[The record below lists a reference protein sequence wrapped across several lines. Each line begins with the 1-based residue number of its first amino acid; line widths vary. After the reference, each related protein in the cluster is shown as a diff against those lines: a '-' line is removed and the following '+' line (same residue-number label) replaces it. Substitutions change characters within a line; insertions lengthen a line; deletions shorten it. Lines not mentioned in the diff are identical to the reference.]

1 MGRDGGCD
9 GGAGSSSSRGGQ
21 GFEGRHL
28 GGWESSLSGIRS
40 GGRVE
45 ARRREGVGGRESS
58 QAQAMERWNL
68 TDQEGARRRARRVL
82 LRDQSP
88 IQPAPVSRKKGE
100 MRKRNPIPQKSRLV
114 VLRCDVRQKN
124 QQQQDSGM
132 ELERGRGA
140 DNGWRRME
148 WGESGTCDSG
158 AGSLFCHPPR
168 AGGVGAQRRPR
179 EERSCSP
186 TDTTHRAP
194 TSVRTLSSPHP
205 TRPHT
210 SSAGAT
216 FGTPLF
222 FSFCHFQP
230 AGEHGNRCFPC
241 ERGFFLAPG
250 NQSWRDMDFQM
261 PMSSLRRHLPPEE
274 TGGGGGFHGGKG
286 GRRLVEV
293 PLPTTHRSGAS
304 SRPPLPPG
312 RIPPPPPSIF

>member
-1 MGRDGGCD
+1 
-9 GGAGSSSSRGGQ
+9 
-21 GFEGRHL
+21 
-28 GGWESSLSGIRS
+28 
-40 GGRVE
+40 
-45 ARRREGVGGRESS
+45 
-58 QAQAMERWNL
+58 MERWNL

-100 MRKRNPIPQKSRLV
+100 MGKRNPIPQKSRLV

-132 ELERGRGA
+132 EQLLERGRGA

-179 EERSCSP
+179 EERSSCSP

-241 ERGFFLAPG
+241 ERGFFFG
-250 NQSWRDMDFQM
+250 SGQSIMEGYGLSDADVVFAT
-261 PMSSLRRHLPPEE
+261 PSPPEE
-274 TGGGGGFHGGKG
+274 TGGGGGFHGGKEVG
-286 GRRLVEV
+286 GGPAAHHPPQRGFLST
-293 PLPTTHRSGAS
+293 PPSPGQNS
-304 SRPPLPPG
+304 PPPLHLLT
-312 RIPPPPPSIF
+312 RRE

>member
-1 MGRDGGCD
+1 
-9 GGAGSSSSRGGQ
+9 
-21 GFEGRHL
+21 
-28 GGWESSLSGIRS
+28 
-40 GGRVE
+40 
-45 ARRREGVGGRESS
+45 
-58 QAQAMERWNL
+58 MERRDL

-100 MRKRNPIPQKSRLV
+100 MGKRNPSPQKSRLVVLRLV

-124 QQQQDSGM
+124 QQQQDSRM
-132 ELERGRGA
+132 ELERARGA

-158 AGSLFCHPPR
+158 AGSLFCHPPGL
-168 AGGVGAQRRPR
+168 GGRGTAAPQGR
-179 EERSCSP
+179 EKLLLPNRHHSP
-186 TDTTHRAP
+186 GPHVCPHPLIST
-194 TSVRTLSSPHP
+194 PHP
-205 TRPHT
+205 TPHIECRRD
-210 SSAGAT
+210 
-216 FGTPLF
+216 FWHPLF

-250 NQSWRDMDFQM
+250 NQPWRDMDFQM
-261 PMSSLRRHLPPEE
+261 PMSCLRRHFPPTKQE
-274 TGGGGGFHGGKG
+274 GGAASMG

-312 RIPPPPPSIF
+312 RIPPPSIF

>member
-1 MGRDGGCD
+1 
-9 GGAGSSSSRGGQ
+9 
-21 GFEGRHL
+21 
-28 GGWESSLSGIRS
+28 
-40 GGRVE
+40 
-45 ARRREGVGGRESS
+45 
-58 QAQAMERWNL
+58 MERWNL

-100 MRKRNPIPQKSRLV
+100 MGKRNPIPQKSRLV

-132 ELERGRGA
+132 EQLLERGRGA

-179 EERSCSP
+179 KREAPAPQQTPLTGPPRLSAPSHLHTP
-186 TDTTHRAP
+186 PDPTHRVQARLLAP
-194 TSVRTLSSPHP
+194 PSFSLFAIFNPR
-205 TRPHT
+205 
-210 SSAGAT
+210 GNMAT
-216 FGTPLF
+216 DVFHVKG
-222 FSFCHFQP
+222 
-230 AGEHGNRCFPC
+230 
-241 ERGFFLAPG
+241 GFFLAPG

-261 PMSSLRRHLPPEE
+261 PMSCLRRHLPPRKQE
-274 TGGGGGFHGGKG
+274 GGAASMG

-312 RIPPPPPSIF
+312 RIPPPPLHLLTRRE

>member
-1 MGRDGGCD
+1 
-9 GGAGSSSSRGGQ
+9 
-21 GFEGRHL
+21 
-28 GGWESSLSGIRS
+28 
-40 GGRVE
+40 
-45 ARRREGVGGRESS
+45 
-58 QAQAMERWNL
+58 MERWNL

-100 MRKRNPIPQKSRLV
+100 MGKRNPIPQKSRLV

-132 ELERGRGA
+132 EQLLERGRGA

-179 EERSCSP
+179 EERSSCSP

-241 ERGFFLAPG
+241 ERGFFFWLRAINHGEIWTFRCRCRVCDAISPRG
-250 NQSWRDMDFQM
+250 N
-261 PMSSLRRHLPPEE
+261 RR
-274 TGGGGGFHGGKG
+274 G
-286 GRRLVEV
+286 GRLPWGEGGWWRSRCPPPTAAGL
-293 PLPTTHRSGAS
+293 PLD
-304 SRPPLPPG
+304 PPFP
-312 RIPPPPPSIF
+312 RAEFPPPSIF